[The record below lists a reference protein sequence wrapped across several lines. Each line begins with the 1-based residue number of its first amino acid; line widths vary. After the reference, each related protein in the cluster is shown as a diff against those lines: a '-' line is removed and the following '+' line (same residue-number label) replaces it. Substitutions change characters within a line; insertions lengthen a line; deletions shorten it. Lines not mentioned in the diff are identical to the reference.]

1 MHTID
6 FLNKSKDKIIST
18 RENFKLCMN
27 LNGGTVFDTDIKRI
41 KITDETKL
49 GNALKHIVSF
59 MHEFPR

>member
-27 LNGGTVFDTDIKRI
+27 LNGGTVFDTDINIYSEKTR
-41 KITDETKL
+41 
-49 GNALKHIVSF
+49 
-59 MHEFPR
+59 